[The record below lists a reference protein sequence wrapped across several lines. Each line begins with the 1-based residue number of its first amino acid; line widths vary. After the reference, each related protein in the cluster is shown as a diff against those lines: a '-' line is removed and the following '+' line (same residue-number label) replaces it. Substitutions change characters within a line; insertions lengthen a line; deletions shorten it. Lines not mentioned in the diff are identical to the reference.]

1 VRRHPIRAPDAL
13 EAKAAGPGVRAVRA
27 HAARDVAVAVRVHLA
42 AEGLEPVVVE
52 QDVAAEV
59 GWRAAMAAGDGRAPA
74 VVAV

>member
-1 VRRHPIRAPDAL
+1 M
-13 EAKAAGPGVRAVRA
+13 RA

-52 QDVAAEV
+52 KDVAAEV